1 MTEQRKVPHNAGDQ
15 SCGVAQP
22 NKASSGPRCGFC
34 TLPVLAGDMSETPVM
49 AGLPPPSPLSL
60 KAYGVVDPDPDP
72 EGLGSVSASRSY
84 IAVAVL
90 CYINLVN
97 YMDWFTVAG
106 VLKDVQSHF
115 HLQDNTAGLLHTAPV
130 FGYLGDRYN
139 RKIILSAGIVL
150 WSGVTLGSS
159 FIPKSMA
166 WMFFISRGLVGIG
179 TASYSTITPTI
190 IADLFQKDRR
200 TWVLSVFYIF
210 IPVGSGLGY
219 ILSASMAGATG
230 FWGWGFR
237 VTPCMGF
244 VGLAFLL
251 FVVPGSARNA
261 AKKQVGKTP
270 AEECGTSSTWIQD
283 ISSLARN
290 RSFIWSSL
298 GVTAMTF
305 VTGAL
310 GFWMPLFLDRAQ
322 CILDNLPQCQTD
334 QSDSD
339 NSRIFG
345 GVTIATGILGVIIGA
360 EAARR
365 YKKINTRA
373 DPLICAVGLLT
384 SAPCMYL
391 AIMLAQDSIVA
402 TYILIA
408 LGEFLLSLNWAVVT
422 DILLHVVKP
431 HRQSTAVSLQL
442 FGAHLLGDAGSPFLI
457 GIISDTI
464 RNHKTQ
470 LYFWSFRSLQYSF
483 VVSIVVT
490 ILGGGC
496 FLMTA
501 FYIEEDGKE
510 AAPPVQGHSDACLP

>member
-1 MTEQRKVPHNAGDQ
+1 
-15 SCGVAQP
+15 
-22 NKASSGPRCGFC
+22 
-34 TLPVLAGDMSETPVM
+34 MSEARVS
-49 AGLPPPSPLSL
+49 AGLPPPSPLPL
-60 KAYGVVDPDPDP
+60 KTFGTVDSDQDQQ
-72 EGLGSVSASRSY
+72 GSGKISAARSY
-84 IAVAVL
+84 GAVAVL

-106 VLKDVQSHF
+106 VL
-115 HLQDNTAGLLHTAPV
+115 QDIQVYFQLGDKTAGLLHTVFILCFLLSAPV
-130 FGYLGDRYN
+130 FGYIGDRYN
-139 RKIILSAGIVL
+139 RKIILSAGMVL

-159 FIPKSMA
+159 YIPKSMA
-166 WMFFISRGLVGIG
+166 WLFFISRGLVGIG
-179 TASYSTITPTI
+179 TASYSTVTPTI

-219 ILSASMAGATG
+219 ILSAGMAEATG
-230 FWGWGFR
+230 YWGFGFR
-237 VTPCMGF
+237 VTPGMGL
-244 VGLAFLL
+244 VGLVLLIFL
-251 FVVPGSARNA
+251 VPISARNA
-261 AKKQVGKTP
+261 AQKHAGKTQ
-270 AEECGTSSTWIQD
+270 AEEGDTSSTWIQD
-283 ISSLARN
+283 ISILARN

-310 GFWMPLFLDRAQ
+310 GFWMPLFLDRAEVILGRVPPCQKDQ
-322 CILDNLPQCQTD
+322 CNTL
-334 QSDSD
+334 

-345 GVTIATGILGVIIGA
+345 GVTIATGILGVILGA

-365 YKKINTRA
+365 YKKINARA

-391 AIMLAQDSIVA
+391 AVMLAQDSILA
-402 TYILIA
+402 AYILIA
-408 LGEFLLSLNWAVVT
+408 FGEFLLSLNWAIVT

-431 HRQSTAVSLQL
+431 QRQSTAVSLQL

-464 RNHKTQ
+464 KSHKTSSH
-470 LYFWSFRSLQYSF
+470 FWSFRSLQYSF
-483 VVSIVVT
+483 VVCVVVT

-496 FLMTA
+496 FLITA

-510 AAPPVQGHSDACLP
+510 AAPPPAQGIENKSYVCDEEQRQGELPVSPFATEAQKA